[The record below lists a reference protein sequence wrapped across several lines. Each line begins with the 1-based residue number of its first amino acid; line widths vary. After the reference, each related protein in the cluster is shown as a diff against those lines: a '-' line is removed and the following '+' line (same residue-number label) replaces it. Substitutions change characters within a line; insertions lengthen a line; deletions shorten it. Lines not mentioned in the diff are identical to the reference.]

1 MTEEHLVP
9 VAVNIVDGGIGINFG
24 RRHGLQA
31 EEHKAFLYDMLR
43 AAGFPF
49 PETVRFDRNKQQ
61 DGRVYVDWMCLRI
74 ASDECQVNGVNP
86 ADAVIKIRLF
96 LQSPTVER
104 DYLVAFQVA

>member
-43 AAGFPF
+43 SAGFPF

-61 DGRVYVDWMCLRI
+61 DGRVYVDWMRLRI

-86 ADAVIKIRLF
+86 HDGVIKIRQYLR
-96 LQSPTVER
+96 SPAMMQEFGVGFE
-104 DYLVAFQVA
+104 VV